1 MDTWIYF
8 TTLGLI
14 LGTIVL
20 IFGMRFVA
28 QMRQA
33 DAQSA
38 AQSETAAA
46 LGAIQT
52 ALADVK
58 SRLAAVE
65 KMLKDVG

>member
-1 MDTWIYF
+1 METWIYF

-14 LGTIVL
+14 LGTVL
-20 IFGMRFVA
+20 LVFGMRYRA
-28 QMRQA
+28 QMRLA
-33 DAQSA
+33 DAQSS
-38 AQSETAAA
+38 AQTETVAA

-58 SRLAAVE
+58 TRLAAVE